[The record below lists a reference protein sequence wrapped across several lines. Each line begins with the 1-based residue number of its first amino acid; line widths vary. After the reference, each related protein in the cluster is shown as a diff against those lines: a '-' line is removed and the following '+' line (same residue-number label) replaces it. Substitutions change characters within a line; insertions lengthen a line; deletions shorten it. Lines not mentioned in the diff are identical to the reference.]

1 MEIQYLSFIQCLSDF
16 TGLQQAAILRYI
28 YQIKKVIPPGYLSEN
43 GMGGKKEEVILYPIR
58 KENRNMCVIDKIK
71 NIPSVTFVGL
81 TMESDILDAE
91 IKLGL
96 EFPQEYLNYLRT
108 FGSIELC
115 GHELTGLGVEG
126 KLNVVT
132 ATDMERSINKYM
144 PKDMFVLENI
154 DIKGVVIV
162 MDTDGSVYLLQHEAL
177 RKVSNSLS
185 EYLEFLI

>member
-1 MEIQYLSFIQCLSDF
+1 
-16 TGLQQAAILRYI
+16 
-28 YQIKKVIPPGYLSEN
+28 
-43 GMGGKKEEVILYPIR
+43 MGGKKEEVILYPIR

-71 NIPSVTFVGL
+71 NIPSVMFVGF